1 MIKGTKMSKVA
12 TKTKTKNKRREIFSV
27 VFVSLLLIT
36 TPAFAAPAD
45 GFPWLHWATGMVNF
59 FIFAYIIY
67 HFGGTAIKEMFAAR
81 KETFL
86 ADMNAA
92 KKAREEAEERL
103 AELNEKLEAF
113 EQERQGMLDEYH
125 AQGERE
131 KQRIIEAAKRQV
143 EKMRVDATSTI
154 DQEVKKAVAMLE
166 EQAVNRAVELAR
178 TKAIE
183 AIDAQKQE
191 ELFEGYLS
199 ELKRPEAS
207 VN

>member
-12 TKTKTKNKRREIFSV
+12 TKTITKNKRREIFSV

-36 TPAFAAPAD
+36 TPAFAAD
-45 GFPWLHWATGMVNF
+45 GFQWLHWATGMVNF

-103 AELNEKLEAF
+103 AELNEKLEVF

-143 EKMRVDATSTI
+143 EKMRVDATSAI

-166 EQAVNRAVELAR
+166 EQAVNRAVELAQA
-178 TKAIE
+178 KAIE